1 MSRDSCLHAEVQA
14 FWHAGVSRK
23 LMFAFIKRRENLFL
37 LIFALAIILIPLVV
51 KNKYYIIVM
60 NIVGLNTIVVVGLNL
75 LIGFAGQISL
85 GHAAFYGMGAYLSAI
100 LTTTYSFPPWPSA
113 FIAMLATGMVAYLV
127 GYPSLKLRG
136 HYLVMATLGFS
147 IIVHIFMVELDKIT
161 GGPSGFPGIPN
172 LSIGSL
178 IFDNDF
184 KNFYLI
190 WTFSFLCI
198 LASLNLV
205 SSRVG
210 RALKAIH
217 GSEVAANTLGV
228 DTDKYKTKVF
238 VLSAMFASLAGS
250 LYAHYMT
257 FISPRSFDFYYS
269 IQVVTMVI
277 AGGMG
282 SVLGSFFGAGLLTV
296 LSEILHVAE
305 RYNII
310 AYGTILTLVLVF
322 LPEGILVGLYN
333 LYQRRRIAAL
343 IEGEINAKS

>member
-1 MSRDSCLHAEVQA
+1 
-14 FWHAGVSRK
+14 
-23 LMFAFIKRRENLFL
+23 MFFGKRENLFL
-37 LIFALAIILIPLVV
+37 IILALLIILIPVVV
-51 KNKYYIIVM
+51 KNKYYLTVM
-60 NIVGLNTIVVVGLNL
+60 NVIGLNTIVVVGLNL

-100 LTTTYSFPPWPSA
+100 LTTTYHFPPWPTMV
-113 FIAMLATGMVAYLV
+113 IAMLATGVVAYFV

-147 IIVHIFMVELDKIT
+147 IIVNIFMVELDKIT
-161 GGPSGFPGIPN
+161 GGPSGFPGIPP
-172 LSIGSL
+172 LSIGRL
-178 IFDNDF
+178 TFDNDY

-190 WTFSFLCI
+190 WTFTFFSI
-198 LASLNLV
+198 LVSLNLV
-205 SSRVG
+205 NSRVG

-238 VLSAMFASLAGS
+238 VLSAIFASLSGS
-250 LYAHYMT
+250 LYAHYLT

-277 AGGMG
+277 VGGMG
-282 SVLGSFFGAGLLTV
+282 SIWGAFFGAGLLTI

-305 RYNII
+305 KYNII
-310 AYGTILTLVLVF
+310 AYGTLLTLVLVF
-322 LPEGILVGLYN
+322 LPEGFLVGLYSF
-333 LYQRRRIAAL
+333 YQKRKTKTL
-343 IEGEINAKS
+343 IERGQKLIS